1 MGTMKENGGDALATY
16 QSRLPTPRSSHSRG
30 SYEIGES
37 SAAASLNE
45 PSTGTTTL
53 AYSSRVDPDESNS
66 SPHATDQG
74 GRDLNHEVHRRRRS
88 HKPRSSGGF
97 LLANPLINEPPKQR
111 STSRDDGRRR
121 SRIPV
126 DDRKGKGSLAVPDKS
141 NATGTSQ
148 MGLGIDG
155 QEMRRS
161 SDDQA
166 RRAISPAS
174 EEERRHSHGGRG
186 TSRIPTPTPR
196 PSTAPLDVD
205 STQIVNMALNLSESR
220 RLAERRNMSSPIPPR
235 LAQLPD
241 NLAGGSLKQHLQQQ
255 RRTSRTISPRPDK
268 SLSPRMISTSAM
280 ASPLQS
286 FDHDGAYQYHFSSS
300 TLNRAQKAKEYL
312 ELMAQYRRLLQFLPP
327 LKQDARSRPSSSG
340 ISTPSGALGSPLNP
354 ITGAPQVSLGRP
366 YNPLQYIRNRKVRA
380 RERRAIDGEAQG
392 FSDVSRVTDWIDET
406 ATSAATSALS
416 LGSPSL
422 PHFPG
427 AHENPDQ
434 DLPPSNIPRPIST
447 VAKPKRLRI
456 DWTIDPADM
465 LADAYWLEQ
474 GDNKYLI
481 EDRHYSK
488 IYPRKPEPPAPINNQ
503 TNEPIASALSASST
517 KEGDVG
523 DVAVASETDHTSP
536 TKLEFEIPVLS
547 ARDRARQKL
556 QDLRGMHHKPN
567 ASHSHD
573 FLRFRRGSLSDTSDS
588 ESDRKRRNRTG
599 TISARGTDLLEKQ
612 MMDML
617 AKEAD
622 EEQKVS
628 DETDI
633 GRLKQLPARMATP
646 EKAPHT
652 LEQMH
657 SGKDLRIDLS
667 DNYEKVGRGRVS
679 QGSPV
684 GSGRA
689 SLEVPGQNYRLSM
702 DSLRP
707 ESPETRSR
715 GRNLY
720 MPTIGMDIS
729 PPNSRPGSPGRKPFS
744 RVKSIF
750 RDRSKERERG
760 ADYLVREKGDK
771 LDSPTELPE
780 LLSPTT
786 GTTDRVGSP
795 DRRRSKSLTRRLN
808 PRNTNEGHKPQR
820 SMGSIKMKA
829 DEQLG
834 LRSIFKGGAKLDGM
848 IRGGVSK
855 VTELLWKKD
864 SDAEDVSSPSS
875 TDDSDEDTKRG
886 RIRSSFTLSR
896 SNSRRRDESNRQKN
910 YLDVMPPFKS
920 ASVSHDK
927 PIAGELEPLSLIH
940 TTSRPT
946 RSPRFDRLKPPR
958 IDIRR
963 ASSPTELEPPRS
975 HQIRDSDISDTE
987 SRPRDSVDKPRDTLT
1002 DLTEIPPLPAPQNR
1016 PRLGSRTLSG
1026 NARLWSVSNGSQA
1039 SQSTQISRREI
1050 ARIRALI
1057 MCSGI
1062 KAMEISRRAH
1072 EQYSLSTLDDK
1083 TVGLPWTDIRQFL
1096 SDKSANIVVS
1106 EAQLYPTTARILS
1119 DTVTR
1124 SIQAS
1129 ETSTARFAGETVPA
1143 LYRRVDALHARVGGD
1158 LMEMTRRAADEADE
1172 VNRDLV
1178 DAQRLKAKSV
1188 TDTMDK
1194 MLRRRRRRF
1203 RWVRRAGWLAVEWVL
1218 VGFMWYVWFV
1228 VMLARIVLGVGK
1240 GFVGVVRW
1248 LLWL

>member
-1 MGTMKENGGDALATY
+1 MGTMKQNSGDSFATY

-30 SYEIGES
+30 
-37 SAAASLNE
+37 
-45 PSTGTTTL
+45 TTTL
-53 AYSSRVDPDESNS
+53 AHSSRVDPDESNA
-66 SPHATDQG
+66 SPHAPDQG

-126 DDRKGKGSLAVPDKS
+126 DSRKGKGSLAVPDQS
-141 NATGTSQ
+141 NARSTSPT
-148 MGLGIDG
+148 GLGIDG

-161 SDDQA
+161 SDSQA
-166 RRAISPAS
+166 RRTLSPAP

-186 TSRIPTPTPR
+186 ISRIPTPTPR

-241 NLAGGSLKQHLQQQ
+241 SLSGGSLKQHLQQQ
-255 RRTSRTISPRPDK
+255 RRTSRNISPRPDK
-268 SLSPRMISTSAM
+268 GLSPRIMSASSM
-280 ASPLQS
+280 VSPLQS
-286 FDHDGAYQYHFSSS
+286 FDQDGGYQYHFSSS

-340 ISTPSGALGSPLNP
+340 ISTSSGPLGSPLNP
-354 ITGAPQVSLGRP
+354 ITGAPQVTLGRT

-392 FSDVSRVTDWIDET
+392 FADVSRVTDWIDEA
-406 ATSAATSALS
+406 ATTAATSALS
-416 LGSPSL
+416 LGSSPL

-434 DLPPSNIPRPIST
+434 DFPPSNIPRPIST

-488 IYPRKPEPPAPINNQ
+488 IFPRKPEAQAPVSNQ
-503 TNEPIASALSASST
+503 MNEPVTSAPSVSST
-517 KEGDVG
+517 KEGDSG
-523 DVAVASETDHTSP
+523 DVAAASETDHPSP
-536 TKLEFEIPVLS
+536 TKLEFEMPLLS

-573 FLRFRRGSLSDTSDS
+573 FLRFRKGSLSDTSDS
-588 ESDRKRRNRTG
+588 ESDRKKRNRTG
-599 TISARGTDLLEKQ
+599 TISASGTDLLEKQ

-646 EKAPHT
+646 EKASHT
-652 LEQMH
+652 PEPIH
-657 SGKDLRIDLS
+657 NPKDSRVEVI
-667 DNYEKVGRGRVS
+667 DNYDKVGRGRVS

-702 DSLRP
+702 DSSRP
-707 ESPETRSR
+707 ESPETRPR

-729 PPNSRPGSPGRKPFS
+729 PPNSRPGSPSRKPFS

-760 ADYLVREKGDK
+760 ADYLAREKGDK
-771 LDSPTELPE
+771 IDSPAEQPE
-780 LLSPTT
+780 LLSPST
-786 GTTDRVGSP
+786 GTTERIGSP
-795 DRRRSKSLTRRLN
+795 DRRRSKSLTRKLN

-829 DEQLG
+829 DEQPG

-855 VTELLWKKD
+855 VTDFLWKKD
-864 SDAEDVSSPSS
+864 SDTEDTSSPSS
-875 TDDSDEDTKRG
+875 SDDSDSDSKRG
-886 RIRSSFTLSR
+886 RIRNSFTLSR

-920 ASVSHDK
+920 ASVSYDK
-927 PIAGELEPLSLIH
+927 PISGELEPLALAH
-940 TTSRPT
+940 TTSRPK

-958 IDIRR
+958 IDVRK
-963 ASSPTELEPPRS
+963 ASPPSELEHVRS

-987 SRPRDSVDKPRDTLT
+987 SRPRDSIDKPQDTST
-1002 DLTEIPPLPAPQNR
+1002 DLTEIPPLPASQNR

-1026 NARLWSVSNGSQA
+1026 SARHWSVSNGSQP
-1039 SQSTQISRREI
+1039 SQGTRISRSEI

-1057 MCSGI
+1057 VCSGI

-1072 EQYSLSTLDDK
+1072 EQYALSTLDDK

-1096 SDKSANIVVS
+1096 PDKSANVVVS
-1106 EAQLYPTTARILS
+1106 ETQLYPAAARILS
-1119 DTVTR
+1119 DTITR

-1129 ETSTARFAGETVPA
+1129 ESSTARFAGETVPA

-1178 DAQRLKAKSV
+1178 DAQRLKAKRV

-1203 RWVRRAGWLAVEWVL
+1203 RWARRAGWLAVEWVL

-1228 VMLARIVLGVGK
+1228 VMLARIVLGIGK
-1240 GFVGVVRW
+1240 GVVGVVRW